1 MACVVIVTGIAQ
13 LHSQQ
18 AHSSMGRRVFV
29 MPAIHDVTP
38 AAKHALDN
46 RLSCRGGKGQGVD
59 KGFGER
65 GAGLEQI
72 SGRAVDF

>member
-1 MACVVIVTGIAQ
+1 
-13 LHSQQ
+13 
-18 AHSSMGRRVFV
+18 